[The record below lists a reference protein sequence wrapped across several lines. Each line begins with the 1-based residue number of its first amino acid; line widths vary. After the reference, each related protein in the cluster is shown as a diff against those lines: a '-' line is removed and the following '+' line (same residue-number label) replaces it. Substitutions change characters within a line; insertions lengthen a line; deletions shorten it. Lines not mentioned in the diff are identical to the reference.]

1 MLTTFEEELA
11 RSGAVA
17 FTNVG
22 VSMKP
27 LIRQGR
33 DVMRIEALGDRPVKK
48 YDAVLF
54 RRPGVRGRGAYVLHR
69 VLKCRKDGSF
79 WIVGDNCTEGENV
92 PREDILGVLSAVS
105 RGKKLLRVTDFSYR
119 LYVFFWCRPYH
130 LRFAALRV
138 RRFFKKAVYRAKHR
152 KGKQA

>member
-1 MLTTFEEELA
+1 MQTTFEEELA
-11 RSGAVA
+11 RSGAIA

-54 RRPGVRGRGAYVLHR
+54 RRPGVQGRGAYVLHR

-92 PREDILGVLSAVS
+92 VRENILGVLTAVS
-105 RGKKLLRVTDFSYR
+105 RGKKLLKVGDFSYR
-119 LYVFFWCRPYH
+119 LYLLFWCKPYH
-130 LRFAALRV
+130 LRFAVLRV
-138 RRFFKKAVYRAKHR
+138 RRFFKKALYKLKNRS
-152 KGKQA
+152 GK